1 MHHNH
6 VGRRAL
12 VLLFAVLSM
21 AHAQGSAQDTLR
33 FEVAEIPGAFAFFGP
48 TGDDGMPLHGAT
60 FITQGYIYPAG
71 TLNGDHGALPDG
83 SPTYP
88 DAVIGKWTCRGWVIG
103 EGFAAVDEP
112 AAISTQLFVFDE
124 EHGGDVLATEG
135 YEVMSMG
142 FAFTRAI
149 TSGTGRFEGLAGEVR
164 QELVSMNEDMMVG
177 YAFEVPMKAAN
188 P

>member
-1 MHHNH
+1 MHHH
-6 VGRRAL
+6 LLGRLAL
-12 VLLFAVLSM
+12 VILFAALSF
-21 AHAQGSAQDTLR
+21 ALAQGSVQDDLR

-71 TLNGDHGALPDG
+71 TLNGEHGALPDG

-103 EGFAAVDEP
+103 EGFTGGDEP
-112 AAISTQLFVFDE
+112 AAISTQVFVLDE
-124 EHGGDVLATEG
+124 EYGGDTLVTEG
-135 YEVMSMG
+135 YEVMALG
-142 FAFTRAI
+142 VPFTRAI
-149 TSGTGRFEGLAGEVR
+149 TSGTGRFAGLVGEVR
-164 QELVSMNEDMMVG
+164 QELVSMNEDMMLG
-177 YAFEVPMKAAN
+177 YAFDVLGKAAT